1 MKNIINHRFYLIAAM
16 TLVFALPA
24 MAQKNKHVEPEIIKT
39 NIDGQGNE
47 IVITVTPGEAHNH
60 PLMAA
65 WIEDGNGN
73 YIQTLYVSES
83 IAKGFFKYADNSEG
97 KWKPGKLIRPAA
109 LPVWAHSRGVK
120 SAEGN
125 YMPTMENPVPDA
137 YTSATPKAGFVLDAL
152 TDVALPGKIK
162 VLFEINQSWDWN
174 EFWTNSKFPDD
185 DEYKSS
191 SQPSLIYAVEIDLSD
206 LKEKYQLKP
215 IGHGHYNGSDG
226 AINPDLSTITTAID
240 IVKDVTVV
248 VKGKK

>member
-1 MKNIINHRFYLIAAM
+1 MKNIINPLFYLMASIV
-16 TLVFALPA
+16 LVLALPA
-24 MAQKNKHVEPEIIKT
+24 KAQKNKPVEPEMIKT
-39 NIDGQGNE
+39 NILGLGNE
-47 IVITVTPGEAHNH
+47 IILTVKPGEAHNH

-65 WIEDGNGN
+65 WVEDEKGN

-83 IAKGFFKYADNSEG
+83 IGKGFFKYADNSEG

-109 LPVWAHSRGVK
+109 LPVWAHSRGVVSK
-120 SAEGN
+120 EGH

-137 YTSATPKAGFVLDAL
+137 YTSATPKAGFVLDAR
-152 TDVALPGKIK
+152 TDVALPEKIK

-191 SQPSLIYAVEIDLSD
+191 SQPSLIYAVEINLSD
-206 LKEKYQLKP
+206 LKENYQLQL

-226 AINPDLSTITTAID
+226 AIDPDLKTITTALE
-240 IVKDVTVV
+240 IVKEVTVV
-248 VKGKK
+248 VKTKK